1 MQPPTRRAALRF
13 AALLLCCRDAAA
25 SSGAAPLPDPH
36 PSHPR
41 AAELIDLLLG
51 GPHFVANASLAPWV
65 GVGYWQEANL
75 DEAFANYLLA
85 TPEGKG
91 NSSATARRR
100 TAVAG
105 ALQRSFRTYTAQR
118 LIAGTAYGA
127 SNTSYDDLL
136 WWALAYLRAHE
147 LCVAQ
152 PAVLC
157 DAPGGGSLLQQG
169 RLIFDFM
176 YDHSWNEDFCDGGY
190 CWALK
195 AQNYK
200 NCVTNQQGVLVAAKL
215 ARLLPAGARCDC
227 KAGETYRAIALRTS
241 GWLRRSPMRNASNG
255 LYNDGLRP
263 EPNSN
268 ASCAND
274 NGQCP
279 TLPFP
284 SSLLRG
290 FPASDCCSLCRPLM
304 CCACSSRADVVI
316 LPRPAHRL

>member
-1 MQPPTRRAALRF
+1 MW
-13 AALLLCCRDAAA
+13 ALLWLVCPA
-25 SSGAAPLPDPH
+25 SVDD
-36 PSHPR
+36 
-41 AAELIDLLLG
+41 I
-51 GPHFVANASLAPWV
+51 AN
-65 GVGYWQEANL
+65 
-75 DEAFANYLLA
+75 
-85 TPEGKG
+85 
-91 NSSATARRR
+91 
-100 TAVAG
+100 
-105 ALQRSFRTYTAQR
+105 R
-118 LIAGTAYGA
+118 L
-127 SNTSYDDLL
+127 
-136 WWALAYLRAHE
+136 WA
-147 LCVAQ
+147 
-152 PAVLC
+152 
-157 DAPGGGSLLQQG
+157 
-169 RLIFDFM
+169 I
-176 YDHSWNEDFCDGGY
+176 GGY

-215 ARLLPAGARCDC
+215 ARLLPAGERCDC
-227 KAGETYRAIALRTS
+227 KAGESYRAIALRTS